1 MQESLSTLFKVFTQ
15 IVQSCVKMA
24 YEWIKESQRVK
35 EASLVQD
42 NQQVLVKED
51 KLMGLERKE

>member
-1 MQESLSTLFKVFTQ
+1 
-15 IVQSCVKMA
+15 MA

-51 KLMGLERKE
+51 KLMDLERKE